1 MAVNKRFGGLGK
13 GLDSIIQDKG
23 VAAPA
28 ESASKDGAVLIDINK
43 IQRNKQQP
51 RKKFDE
57 GGLEELALSIKQ
69 HGVIQP
75 VILKDRGDHYEIV
88 AGERRYRACIKAG
101 LTKIPAIIK
110 DYTDQEIAEIALIE
124 NLQREDLDPIEE
136 AQAYKRLKTEYKLT
150 DDEISEKVSKS
161 RSAVTN
167 SLRLLNLSAKVQQLL
182 IEKKLTMG
190 HARALLAVDDEAKQY
205 ELAEKIIN
213 EKLSVRETEKL
224 ISGLGNEA
232 KEKPEKKEDPEMLR
246 YKLQYDN
253 YADKL
258 SAKLGAKVS
267 VNLKNKT
274 SGKIELTFTSTDE
287 FEKFYELLNK

>member
-1 MAVNKRFGGLGK
+1 MAVNKRFGLGK

-23 VAAPA
+23 VAASA
-28 ESASKDGAVLIDINK
+28 EAPVKDGAVMIDINR

-101 LTKIPAIIK
+101 LTKIPGIIK

-136 AQAYKRLKTEYKLT
+136 AQAYKRLKTDYKLT

-190 HARALLAVDDEAKQY
+190 HARALLAVDDEEKQY
-205 ELAEKIIN
+205 ELAEKIVN

-224 ISGLGNEA
+224 ISELGTKA
-232 KEKPEKKEDPEMLR
+232 KEKPEKKEDTEFLR
-246 YKLQYDN
+246 YRLQYDN
-253 YADKL
+253 YANKL

-274 SGKIELTFTSTDE
+274 SGKLELTFTSTDE

>member
-1 MAVNKRFGGLGK
+1 MAVNKRFGLGK

-28 ESASKDGAVLIDINK
+28 EAPVKDGAVMIDINR

-101 LTKIPAIIK
+101 LTKIPGIIK

-136 AQAYKRLKTEYKLT
+136 AQAYKRLKTDYKLT

-190 HARALLAVDDEAKQY
+190 HARALLAVDDEEKQY
-205 ELAEKIIN
+205 ELAEKIVN

-224 ISGLGNEA
+224 ISELGTKA
-232 KEKPEKKEDPEMLR
+232 KEKPDKKEDTEFLR
-246 YKLQYDN
+246 YRLQYDN
-253 YADKL
+253 YANKL

-274 SGKIELTFTSTDE
+274 SGKLELTFTSTDE

>member
-124 NLQREDLDPIEE
+124 NLQREDLNPLEE
-136 AQAYKRLKTEYKLT
+136 AYAMDSLLKTHKMSQE
-150 DDEISEKVSKS
+150 
-161 RSAVTN
+161 
-167 SLRLLNLSAKVQQLL
+167 QLA
-182 IEKKLTMG
+182 KKLG
-190 HARALLAVDDEAKQY
+190 
-205 ELAEKIIN
+205 
-213 EKLSVRETEKL
+213 
-224 ISGLGNEA
+224 
-232 KEKPEKKEDPEMLR
+232 KP
-246 YKLQYDN
+246 QT
-253 YADKL
+253 A
-258 SAKLGAKVS
+258 
-267 VNLKNKT
+267 
-274 SGKIELTFTSTDE
+274 
-287 FEKFYELLNK
+287 